1 MNAVIVGVYVVSY
14 FLTEN
19 QMHIYTTCTGFS
31 EDKMLNDPRYNII
44 ICCKRNANITL
55 FNNKVCKSQCFRL
68 EHAVQWCYG
77 LSRSMIYY
85 YVFPSSMIKYNDI

>member
-31 EDKMLNDPRYNII
+31 EDKMLNDPRYNIT
-44 ICCKRNANITL
+44 ICCKRE
-55 FNNKVCKSQCFRL
+55 C
-68 EHAVQWCYG
+68 
-77 LSRSMIYY
+77 
-85 YVFPSSMIKYNDI
+85 KYNFI